1 MIKEAKGFRLS
12 EETYEEL
19 KELKRKYGVTWDALF
34 KIMIRTLLEKGPSE
48 VLLVEQGRRRRKRA
62 R

>member
-19 KELKRKYGVTWDALF
+19 KELKRKYGVTWETLF
-34 KIMIRTLLEKGPSE
+34 KIMIRTVLEKGPSE
-48 VLLVEQGRRRRKRA
+48 VLLVEQGRRGRKRA

>member
-19 KELKRKYGVTWDALF
+19 KELKRKYGVTWDTLF
-34 KIMIRTLLEKGPSE
+34 KIMIRTVLEKGPSE
-48 VLLVEQGRRRRKRA
+48 ALLVEQGRRRRKRA

>member
-19 KELKRKYGVTWDALF
+19 KELKRKYGVTWDTLF
-34 KIMIRTLLEKGPSE
+34 KIMIRTVLEKGPSE